1 MAAENVAEL
10 LLSLTPS
17 EQQAVREFIQ
27 FLRDKR
33 QAPKTPFLAA
43 VDEFVAEHPELL
55 RRLAE

>member
-33 QAPKTPFLAA
+33 QVPKTPFLAA